1 MARALSGRVVLVTG
15 AGRRLGRAIAL
26 GLGQAGADVA
36 LHCHTSRADAE
47 AAAELVR
54 VDGNRAQVFVADL
67 SVAGAGEPLVAA
79 VEAALGPL
87 TAVVNSASLFERRP
101 ALATDAALLD
111 RHHALNVRAPFEL
124 AQALARRRL
133 ADRRDADVVNLLD
146 LAGTSQTWR
155 DASAYSASRAALA
168 SLTRSLALEWAPV
181 VRVNAVAPGLV
192 LPPDGSDAAALE
204 ALRARIPTGRLG
216 EVAEVVEA
224 VRFLLAG
231 PRFITGQVLT
241 VDGGRALASL

>member
-1 MARALSGRVVLVTG
+1 M
-15 AGRRLGRAIAL
+15 
-26 GLGQAGADVA
+26 
-36 LHCHTSRADAE
+36 
-47 AAAELVR
+47 
-54 VDGNRAQVFVADL
+54 
-67 SVAGAGEPLVAA
+67 
-79 VEAALGPL
+79 
-87 TAVVNSASLFERRP
+87 
-101 ALATDAALLD
+101 
-111 RHHALNVRAPFEL
+111 
-124 AQALARRRL
+124 
-133 ADRRDADVVNLLD
+133 
-146 LAGTSQTWR
+146 
-155 DASAYSASRAALA
+155 
-168 SLTRSLALEWAPV
+168 